1 MDTATVSEFMTTY
14 LPVATLSDS
23 LEYCMQIMERHNTRF
38 IAVYDR
44 FDFKGIV
51 SSYDLMKQA
60 LSKRKATFDGVDEEH
75 TFSWN
80 Y

>member
-1 MDTATVSEFMTTY
+1 
-14 LPVATLSDS
+14 
-23 LEYCMQIMERHNTRF
+23 MQIMERHNTRF
-38 IAVYDR
+38 IAVYDK

-60 LSKRKATFDGVDEEH
+60 LNKRKATFDGVDDAH